1 MLTERAEGNVNL
13 PIRVAVASQNRR
25 SVTAHA
31 GRCRRFWV
39 YDLQGGEAGPGKLVE
54 LAKEGTLHALRPGIP
69 PELSDLDV
77 LIAAD
82 LCDNLCRRLERHG
95 IEGLAS
101 TCATPDEAVRELL
114 AERSLSVLGLR

>member
-1 MLTERAEGNVNL
+1 MLTEHARVNSDL
-13 PIRVAVASQNRR
+13 QIRVAVASQNRR

-39 YDLQGGEAGPGKLVE
+39 YGLQGGEAGPGKLLE
-54 LAKEGTLHALRPGIP
+54 LTKEGTLHALRPGIP
-69 PELSDLDV
+69 PGLSDLDV
-77 LIAAD
+77 LIAED

-101 TCATPDEAVRELL
+101 ACATPDEAVRELL
-114 AERSLSVLGLR
+114 AERSHSVLSLR